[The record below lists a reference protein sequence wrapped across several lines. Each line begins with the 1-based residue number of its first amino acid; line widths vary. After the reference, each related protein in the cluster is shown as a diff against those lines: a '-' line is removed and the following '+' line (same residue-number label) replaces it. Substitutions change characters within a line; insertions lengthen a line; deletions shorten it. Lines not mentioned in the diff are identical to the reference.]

1 MYPLQLSQIRVFS
14 PSFTAHLFCE
24 LYPKLHFVFFQF
36 LCCLLYEVY
45 FQVSF
50 IQIILR
56 PMYQAFPIGISGN
69 TKMRS
74 YLSICALTSQP
85 EIVSED

>member
-1 MYPLQLSQIRVFS
+1 MHPPQLSQICAFS
-14 PSFTAHLFCE
+14 PPFTPHLFCE

-36 LCCLLYEVY
+36 LCCLLDEVY

-56 PMYQAFPIGISGN
+56 PMDQAFPIGISGN
-69 TKMRS
+69 KTMES
-74 YLSICALTSQP
+74 YLSIGVPTCQP